1 MDASDGL
8 RRHRGDLLAL
18 WTGSR
23 LEDLGLVDGGELRR
37 LAQRPS
43 APGLRDAI
51 LYSTIACE
59 VWLRSRDRAPLP
71 GSTVG

>member
-8 RRHRGDLLAL
+8 RRHRGDLMTL

-23 LEDLGLVDGGELRR
+23 LERLGLVDGEALRR

-59 VWLRSRDRAPLP
+59 VWLRARDRAPHP
-71 GSTVG
+71 GPAVR